1 MDEAE
6 FAAGVQEL
14 VDATAPRVFAVV
26 AELGDREDAY
36 VSAWGLRLDD
46 RAVLIV
52 EGNRPSFML
61 LASAE
66 RARQVLAKL
75 GPVRLVWR
83 AQP

>member
-1 MDEAE
+1 M
-6 FAAGVQEL
+6 
-14 VDATAPRVFAVV
+14 
-26 AELGDREDAY
+26 
-36 VSAWGLRLDD
+36 SAWGLRLDD

-66 RARQVLAKL
+66 RARQVRAKL

>member
-1 MDEAE
+1 M
-6 FAAGVQEL
+6 
-14 VDATAPRVFAVV
+14 
-26 AELGDREDAY
+26 
-36 VSAWGLRLDD
+36 SAWGLRLDD